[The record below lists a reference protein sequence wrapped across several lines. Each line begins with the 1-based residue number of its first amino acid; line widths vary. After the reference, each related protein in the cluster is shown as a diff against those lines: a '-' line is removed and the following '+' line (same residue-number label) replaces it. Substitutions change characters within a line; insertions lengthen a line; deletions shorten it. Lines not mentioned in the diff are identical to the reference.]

1 MVEGS
6 LQLFGMESGSGEIL
20 YASNTY
26 TAKLGG
32 LSYPKKA
39 FIPLDLRV
47 PANSRIRRAYLEIAA
62 VVPSIQHTKWRIW
75 ISGKPVTRE
84 FKPQVSV
91 DSEEGYY
98 TKSVYDVTPF
108 LINMEEHSRHVVS
121 VYYEGSQPIVVDH
134 VGLLLLLDTTDSMHS
149 YTYLSGALL
158 LPPASEKSIPIEL
171 VSPPSNGD
179 STVRL
184 IIKSPSKYAEARISL
199 NGDEIAR
206 VTGVVGVED
215 LELRVPRLREKNVLT
230 ISHVQGGMSYFPK
243 NLVVS
248 TILCSTVFSHKP
260 LLEIRKIEHV
270 VSGEEVEIRTLIANR
285 GDAETEKT
293 LLVVMEHGSPLGRV
307 ELEPVKPGETREA
320 SMKIRV
326 KKGYHVLTL
335 RCIWSRRGKTE
346 FVEEK
351 IRIEC

>member
-1 MVEGS
+1 MANGS
-6 LQLFGMESGSGEIL
+6 LQLFGMEKGSGEVL

-26 TAKLGG
+26 AAKLGG

-39 FIPLDLRV
+39 FIPLDLGIPV
-47 PANSRIRRAYLEIAA
+47 DSKIRKAYLEIAA
-62 VVPSIQHTKWRIW
+62 VVPSIQHTKWRVW

-84 FKPQVSV
+84 FKPQISV

-98 TKSVYDVTPF
+98 TKSIYDVTPF
-108 LINMEEHSRHVVS
+108 LISMEQHSRHVVS
-121 VYYEGSQPIVVDH
+121 VYYEGSQPIIVDH
-134 VGLLLLLDTTDSMHS
+134 VGLLLLLDTVDSMHS

-158 LPPASEKSIPIEL
+158 LPPASEKSIQIEL
-171 VSPPSNGD
+171 VDPPSSGD
-179 STVRL
+179 SIVRL
-184 IIKSPSKYAEARISL
+184 ILKSPSKYAEARISL
-199 NGDEIAR
+199 NGSEIAR

-215 LELRVPRLREKNVLT
+215 LELRVPKLLEKNTLT
-230 ISHVQGGMSYFPK
+230 ISHVQSGMSYFPK

-248 TILCSTVFSHKP
+248 TILCSTIFSHKP
-260 LLEIRKIEHV
+260 FLEIKKIEHT
-270 VSGEEVEIRTLIANR
+270 VSGEEVEIKTLITNR

-307 ELEPVKPGETREA
+307 ELEPIKPGETREETI
-320 SMKIRV
+320 KIKI

-351 IRIEC
+351 IKIEC